1 MNIKSYDELI
11 LEAVRK
17 LYLKIKEDTNNSL
30 AYLLDDGYQATCK
43 DDIRY
48 IMVTMNLLVGDA
60 KPYVDLHWS
69 NIKDD
74 FISYLEYM
82 NDKYDMEYIELKKYI
97 PDYAKDKVVFVG
109 RDRFIK
115 IEELENMDDFKCVFI
130 KIAFNKR
137 WKK

>member
-1 MNIKSYDELI
+1 MKIKKFDELI
-11 LEAVRK
+11 LESVRK
-17 LYLKIKEDTNNSL
+17 LYLRIKEDSENNL

-43 DDIRY
+43 DNIRY

-97 PDYAKDKVVFVG
+97 PGYAKDKPFVG
-109 RDRFIK
+109 RDKFIT
-115 IEELENMDDFKCVFI
+115 IEELENMDDFRCVFI
-130 KIAFNKR
+130 KITFNKR